1 MANTYDV
8 GDLIRVSAAFTSA
21 GAAIDPTAVTAKVKS
36 PAGLT
41 TTLVYGVDA
50 GLIKDSVG
58 NYHVDVSATE
68 AGTYVYRFAATGT
81 AQSASESFFRVRA
94 SAF

>member
-21 GAAIDPTAVTAKVKS
+21 GAAIDPTAVTAKVKA
-36 PAGLT
+36 PTGTT

-58 NYHVDVSATE
+58 NYHIDVSATE
-68 AGTYVYRFAATGT
+68 MGTYVYRFAATGT
-81 AQSASESFFRVRA
+81 AQSASESSFRVRA